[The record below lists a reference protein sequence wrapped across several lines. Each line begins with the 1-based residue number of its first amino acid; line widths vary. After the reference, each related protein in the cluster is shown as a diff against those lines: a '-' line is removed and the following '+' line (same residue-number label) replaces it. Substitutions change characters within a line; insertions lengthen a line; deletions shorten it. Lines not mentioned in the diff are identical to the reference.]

1 MHDIQANL
9 YECLHCKGEGT
20 CRNAEKG
27 NSCAACVKLN
37 DLKGTHHGLI
47 CRACGGIGKA
57 DTLTERIG
65 NRTPSLLAIFT
76 IAGLFIILITAA
88 ATNNPHTN
96 QLIAFSGGIIG
107 TILGFYFSNRSLK

>member
-1 MHDIQANL
+1 MHNVQATL

-20 CRNAEKG
+20 CRNAENG
-27 NSCAACVKLN
+27 SSCSACVKLN

-47 CRACGGIGKA
+47 CRSCGGIGKA
-57 DTLTERIG
+57 DTMTERLDK
-65 NRTPSLLAIFT
+65 RTAPLLAFSIVF
-76 IAGLFIILITAA
+76 GFMFIIFWAS
-88 ATNNPHTN
+88 ATKNPHTN